1 MLRSIAALLTGNGAG
16 GRPAKAVPDR
26 IKIAACVLLLEMAHA
41 DDDFS
46 VVERKRVRRI
56 LLEELKLGTEEAEAI
71 LSTAESEQREAT
83 DLWTYTSIINAH
95 FSDVEK
101 QRLIESAW
109 HIAYA
114 DGSVDQNEDYLVH
127 KLANLLHIKHGD
139 LIAAK
144 LRVRD
149 ARS

>member
-1 MLRSIAALLTGNGAG
+1 MIRSIAALLTAHAAG
-16 GRPAKAVPDR
+16 GRQTGAAPDR
-26 IKIAACVLLLEMAHA
+26 IKIAACVLLLEMAYA

-46 VVERKRVRRI
+46 IVEREQVRRI

-71 LSTAESEQREAT
+71 LSTAEREQREAT
-83 DLWTYTSIINAH
+83 DLWAYTNIINEH
-95 FSDVEK
+95 FSDTDK
-101 QRLIESAW
+101 QRLVESAW

-114 DGSVDQNEDYLVH
+114 DGHVDQNEDYLVH

-144 LRVRD
+144 LRARD
-149 ARS
+149 SR